1 MHERSGCAALI
12 LSSGEGKRAAVFT
25 GDQQAEVLGINTVEQ
40 LHAAERLTKK
50 NG

>member
-12 LSSGEGKRAAVFT
+12 LAAGEGKRVAVFAS
-25 GDQQAEVLGINTVEQ
+25 DQREEVLGIDTVEQ
-40 LHAAERLTKK
+40 LHAAERLMKK